1 MTQSE
6 DWPAAALIWCF
17 SRHLLATVQE
27 FKPDAQAIK
36 AAEAIARASG
46 LDIGGIEFMIDER
59 DGARRFY
66 DINGLS
72 NFVADPLNVLGW
84 DPHEKLVDYLI
95 NVIASKREKAA

>member
-1 MTQSE
+1 
-6 DWPAAALIWCF
+6 
-17 SRHLLATVQE
+17 
-27 FKPDAQAIK
+27 
-36 AAEAIARASG
+36 
-46 LDIGGIEFMIDER
+46 MIDER

-95 NVIASKREKAA
+95 NVIASQREKAA